1 MLHQLKGLWRIIK
14 RRTMFKSYSIWTEV
28 DAILHIGANYG
39 QERDF
44 YESHQLEVDW
54 VEANPQV
61 VNKLKEH
68 IRKRPFQRAY
78 QGLIAEVDGRE
89 CDFYISNNA
98 GESSS
103 IYDFGEH
110 KKIWAD
116 VYFNDKIRLKT
127 VTLGRFLNENKIKL
141 RSRQGLV
148 MDVQAAEHLVLRGA
162 GDLIR
167 QFRWIKTEAA
177 DFELYQGGAQLYD
190 LESILIPLGF
200 QEIEREIVKRVEGLG
215 TCYNVIY
222 RKVN

>member
-1 MLHQLKGLWRIIK
+1 MIK
-14 RRTMFKSYSIWTEV
+14 RRLSFREPSIWTEV

-61 VNKLKEH
+61 VSRLRDH

-89 CDFYISNNA
+89 CDFHISNNA

-116 VYFNDKIRLKT
+116 VYFNDKIRLTT
-127 VTLGRFLNENKIKL
+127 VTLGRFLKENKIKL

-148 MDVQAAEHLVLRGA
+148 MDVQAAEHLVLKGA
-162 GDLIR
+162 GELIR

-177 DFELYQGGAQLYD
+177 DFELYQGGAQLCD
-190 LESILIPLGF
+190 LEAILIPLGF
-200 QEIEREIVKRVEGLG
+200 QEIEREVVKKVEGLG
-215 TCYNVIY
+215 ACYNVIY

>member
-14 RRTMFKSYSIWTEV
+14 RRTSVKTFSIWTEV

-44 YESHQLEVDW
+44 YESYQLEVDW
-54 VEANPQV
+54 VEANPEV

-78 QGLIAEVDGRE
+78 QGLIAEVDGRC
-89 CDFYISNNA
+89 CDFHISNNA

-103 IYDFGEH
+103 IYDFGDH
-110 KKIWAD
+110 KKIWSD
-116 VYFNDKIRLKT
+116 VHFNGKIQLVT
-127 VTLGRFLNENKIKL
+127 ITLGRFLKENKIKI
-141 RSRQGLV
+141 RGRHGLV
-148 MDVQAAEHLVLRGA
+148 MDVQAAEHLVLQGA

-177 DFELYQGGAQLYD
+177 DFELYQGGAQLCD
-190 LESILIPLGF
+190 LEGILLPLGF
-200 QEIEREIVKRVEGLG
+200 QEIEREVVKKVEGLG
-215 TCYNVIY
+215 ACYNVTY
-222 RKVN
+222 RRLN

>member
-1 MLHQLKGLWRIIK
+1 MIK
-14 RRTMFKSYSIWTEV
+14 RRLSFQESTIWTEV

-89 CDFYISNNA
+89 CDCYISNNA

-148 MDVQAAEHLVLRGA
+148 MDVQSAEHLVLKGA
-162 GDLIR
+162 GELIR

-177 DFELYQGGAQLYD
+177 DFELYQGGAQLCD
-190 LESILIPLGF
+190 LEAILIPLGF
-200 QEIEREIVKRVEGLG
+200 QEIEREVVKRVEGLG
-215 TCYNVIY
+215 ACYNVIY